1 MFPCT
6 EGSPPLRTIEAF
18 THPPGDVSITFRCAM
33 VKPLAVSAASSPSS
47 SEPASDAGD
56 AGVASSTVALQFN
69 QASAAAARA

>member
-1 MFPCT
+1 
-6 EGSPPLRTIEAF
+6 
-18 THPPGDVSITFRCAM
+18 M